1 MTILVQAELLHEVRD
16 TVIDTLGL
24 SDEAIAVDADVSL
37 LGEIPELDS
46 MGVVLLLTAL
56 ESRFGLTLSD
66 DDVDAEWFRTL
77 GTLTE
82 AVAARITPEGV

>member
-1 MTILVQAELLHEVRD
+1 MTSVPSKIFLNVRE
-16 TVIDTLGL
+16 TVIETLGL
-24 SDEAIAVDADVSL
+24 SMPPSVLDQDSPL

-56 ESRFGLTLSD
+56 EARFGLTLSD
-66 DDVDAEWFRTL
+66 DEIDSEWFRTL

-82 AVAARITPEGV
+82 AIEVRLPQAD